1 MDIKG
6 ENVENEISFKNEY
19 CFIFLEPLQKNRM
32 KKKMIIFELRKSPGA
47 GGGGAHRREQE
58 QAEKKTKHFEIKIS
72 LKQNNQSNETKTTIR
87 RAGSKTGCRRS
98 SGS

>member
-6 ENVENEISFKNEY
+6 ENVENEISFKNEK
-19 CFIFLEPLQKNRM
+19 FISLEPLQKNRM

-58 QAEKKTKHFEIKIS
+58 QAEKKQNI
-72 LKQNNQSNETKTTIR
+72 LK
-87 RAGSKTGCRRS
+87 SKS
-98 SGS
+98 H